1 MAGTRS
7 LSTETAPASVNHVRD
22 NSGFAAPPRPQP
34 ASTSTSQPATTQV
47 PAKKQ
52 GKRSQLK
59 SKAKKAFTSVKKS
72 LKTVSAICFPK
83 DFHSATSSVRSRDS
97 IQAQVRISLISRTS
111 TPSICLTRPT
121 YRGSNVRLSLHQVA
135 PSREPSPPTS
145 LTNVEPSQSG
155 NDRTTSKNTRFQH
168 PAVSRVIANS
178 YVLDEVPTPNIGVSS
193 LNAGNTR
200 PGTAS
205 TVGTIEFRNQVN
217 PQRIFKNSQMTSG
230 TGGFETFKN
239 AMDGVRTK
247 STSRAAV
254 EAQIPLPATAP
265 SLPYLAMAP
274 AMVMDV
280 GAGTPRPEFA
290 VQSTE
295 HEVLATSSYVPS
307 TLAILRILE
316 PGSQHHMV
324 VPSIL
329 ALGSKHPVARPR
341 ARPHTTL
348 PGTNYLPYV
357 PYNPRFNPY
366 GATSPVTNRPVPIPT
381 CQQKPSVED
390 LAAVFAEAEAAE
402 QAAIRQRHTTLY
414 AAVESGSLTSLIATT
429 SLSATAATATTTAAT
444 ATTTAATTSKATS
457 SNNFTIKRK
466 PVPKRPE
473 APKPRAAKPL
483 PPLPAPSSSRRFTYG
498 IVAVRSD
505 RNGLPSQQVK
515 FSPAPKIARW
525 RRK

>member
-1 MAGTRS
+1 MSHPRMAGTRS
-7 LSTETAPASVNHVRD
+7 LSTETAPASVNHVRG
-22 NSGFAAPPRPQP
+22 NSGFAAPPKPQP
-34 ASTSTSQPATTQV
+34 ASTSQPATTQA

-52 GKRSQLK
+52 GKRSQLQ

-83 DFHSATSSVRSRDS
+83 DLHSATSSVRSRDS

-135 PSREPSPPTS
+135 PSRETSQPTCD
-145 LTNVEPSQSG
+145 VEPSQSG
-155 NDRTTSKNTRFQH
+155 DGRTNSKNTRFQH
-168 PAVSRVIANS
+168 PAVSRVITNNCVS
-178 YVLDEVPTPNIGVSS
+178 DEVPTPNIAEPS
-193 LNAGNTR
+193 LDAGNSR

-205 TVGTIEFRNQVN
+205 TVGTIDFRNQVN
-217 PQRIFKNSQMTSG
+217 PKRIFKNSQTPSS

-239 AMDGVRTK
+239 VMDGVRTK
-247 STSRAAV
+247 SPPRVAA
-254 EAQIPLPATAP
+254 EAQISLPATAP

-274 AMVMDV
+274 AMVMEV
-280 GAGTPRPEFA
+280 GAGTPRPELA

-295 HEVLATSSYVPS
+295 HEVLAIPS
-307 TLAILRILE
+307 TLVIPSILA
-316 PGSQHHMV
+316 PGSKRPMV

-329 ALGSKHPVARPR
+329 APGSKQPVAEPR
-341 ARPHTTL
+341 ARPHTAL
-348 PGTNYLPYV
+348 PSTNYLPYV
-357 PYNPRFNPY
+357 AYNPRFNPY
-366 GATSPVTNRPVPIPT
+366 GATSPVPNRPVPIPT
-381 CQQKPSVED
+381 CQQKPSTED

-429 SLSATAATATTTAAT
+429 SLAATT
-444 ATTTAATTSKATS
+444 ATSNTAVAATTSKVPS
-457 SNNFTIKRK
+457 SDAFTIKRK

-483 PPLPAPSSSRRFTYG
+483 SPLPAPSSSRRFTYG
-498 IVAVRSD
+498 IVTVRSD
-505 RNGLPSQQVK
+505 RDGLPSQQTK
-515 FSPAPKIARW
+515 LSPAPKIARW